1 MGLQIISGG
10 VGGVGKSL
18 TSAGLGEYLLA
29 KKMVPAIIEADTKQ
43 NVASYFKGVPEV
55 KVHMA
60 DLSVPDG
67 WISFLNILG
76 VEKSAEIIVS
86 MPAGDNLDDEEHA
99 ELLAGAAADMERPT
113 SIIWLL
119 SSAPEGTVELLRVQN
134 AFAGSKVKFVAALN
148 AFWADPK
155 AFPNWTGT
163 KTRDAFVKAG
173 GLEMV
178 VPKLNKVAVDATF
191 KHHPK
196 VRFSANGES
205 GLNYGEKIECRRW
218 LAKFGAAFDEIAPKI
233 GIGAERV
240 AVG

>member
-1 MGLQIISGG
+1 MALTVISGG

-29 KKMVPAIIEADTKQ
+29 KGIAPAIIEADTKG
-43 NVASYFKGVPEV
+43 NVATYFEKAPEV
-55 KVHMA
+55 TVHKA

-67 WISFLNILG
+67 WIMFLNILG
-76 VEKSAEIIVS
+76 TEANPEIIVS
-86 MPAGDNLDDEEHA
+86 MPAGDNLDDEEHS
-99 ELLAGAAADMERPT
+99 ELIATAVADMNRPT

-119 SSAPEGTVELLRVQN
+119 SSAPEGTGELIRVQK
-134 AFAGSKVKFVAALN
+134 AFAGTPIKFVAALN

-155 AFPNWTGT
+155 VFPNWHGT
-163 KTRDAFVKAG
+163 KTREAFVKAG

-178 VPKLNKVAVDATF
+178 IPKLNKVAVDATF

-205 GLNYGEKIECRRW
+205 GLRYGERIECRRW
-218 LAKFGAAFDEIAPKI
+218 LGKLGAAFDEISDKI
-233 GIGAERV
+233 GIGTAPV
-240 AVG
+240 NA